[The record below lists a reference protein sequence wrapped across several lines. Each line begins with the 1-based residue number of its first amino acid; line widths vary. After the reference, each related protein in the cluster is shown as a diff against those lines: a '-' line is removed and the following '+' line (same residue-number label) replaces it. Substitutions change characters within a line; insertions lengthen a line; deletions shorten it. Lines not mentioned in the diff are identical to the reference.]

1 MNDRREL
8 VFYLHVQEQ
17 RLFLQDL
24 KNTDMLTFNF

>member
-8 VFYLHVQEQ
+8 VFYLYVQQQ

-24 KNTDMLTFNF
+24 KNTAMLTFYF